1 MCSLGTRVT
10 HGTRGTRVTR
20 GHRGLC
26 SKSGGKVHRFTSISL
41 DLMHLAIQV
50 QAAAPVLS
58 LLKPI

>member
-10 HGTRGTRVTR
+10 RGTRGTRVTR
-20 GHRGLC
+20 
-26 SKSGGKVHRFTSISL
+26 VSL

-50 QAAAPVLS
+50 QAAAPVVS